1 MARKE
6 GRMLNSSTGDY
17 PMAGRHEELHSS
29 VAPMTLQ
36 AALDQ
41 VTRESEEKSLLLSE
55 LRHRMK
61 NNLQT
66 VQSLLRVQK
75 SRTSNFSTKSELAHL
90 EMQIA
95 ALNGVDGDLLV
106 TEAKQFVDL
115 SNYLRRLLA
124 KLKDAFG
131 ASCALVLFRVDV
143 DAVEVPCRT
152 AANIGLLVNEAVT
165 NSFKHAVPNGATE
178 ISVVLKR
185 ADMFATLFV
194 SDNGPG
200 IRGAAQRHAGGTIL
214 MKRLAERA
222 GATVER
228 DLDWQGT
235 RYIVRL
241 PLLPSGVPGT
251 P

>member
-1 MARKE
+1 MVS
-6 GRMLNSSTGDY
+6 SSTGDY
-17 PMAGRHEELHSS
+17 SMAARREEARSS
-29 VAPMTLQ
+29 VAPSTLQ

-66 VQSLLRVQK
+66 VQSLLRLQK
-75 SRTSNFSTKSELAHL
+75 SRTLNLSTKTDLAHL

-115 SNYLRRLLA
+115 RNYLRRLLA

-131 ASCALVLFRVDV
+131 ASGVPVLFQVDL
-143 DAVEVPCRT
+143 DAVEVPSHT

-178 ISVVLKR
+178 ISVVLKQT
-185 ADMFATLFV
+185 DMSATLFV

-200 IRGAAQRHAGGTIL
+200 FQGGDQRQAGGTIL

-222 GATVER
+222 GATIER
-228 DLDWQGT
+228 DLEWHGT
-235 RYIVRL
+235 RYIIRL
-241 PLLPSGVPGT
+241 RVPPGGVSGT

>member
-1 MARKE
+1 
-6 GRMLNSSTGDY
+6 MLNSSTGDH
-17 PMAGRHEELHSS
+17 PMAGRREEPRSS
-29 VAPMTLQ
+29 VAPATLQ

-41 VTRESEEKSLLLSE
+41 VTRESEEKTLLLSE

-66 VQSLLRVQK
+66 VQSLLRLQK
-75 SRTSNFSTKSELAHL
+75 SRTLNFSARSELAHL

-95 ALNGVDGDLLV
+95 ALNGVDGELLV
-106 TEAKQFVDL
+106 TEAKQLVDL

-131 ASCALVLFRVDV
+131 ASSALVSFRVDL

-152 AANIGLLVNEAVT
+152 AANLGLLVNEAVT

-178 ISVVLKR
+178 IGVALKLAGR
-185 ADMFATLFV
+185 AATLIV

-200 IRGAAQRHAGGTIL
+200 FQGPNQRHAGGTIL

-222 GATVER
+222 GATVVR
-228 DLDWQGT
+228 DLDWRGT

-241 PLLPSGVPGT
+241 PLLPAGVPST
-251 P
+251 R

>member
-1 MARKE
+1 MVS
-6 GRMLNSSTGDY
+6 SSTGDY
-17 PMAGRHEELHSS
+17 SMAARREEARSS
-29 VAPMTLQ
+29 VAPSTLQ

-66 VQSLLRVQK
+66 VQSLLRLQK
-75 SRTSNFSTKSELAHL
+75 SRTLNLSTKTDLAHL

-106 TEAKQFVDL
+106 TEAKQSVDL
-115 SNYLRRLLA
+115 KNYLRRLLA

-131 ASCALVLFRVDV
+131 ASGAPVLFKVDL
-143 DAVEVPCRT
+143 DAVEVPCHT

-178 ISVVLKR
+178 ICVTLKR
-185 ADMFATLFV
+185 TNGVAILTV
-194 SDNGPG
+194 SDDGPG
-200 IRGAAQRHAGGTIL
+200 FPKSDHHHAGGTIL
-214 MKRLAERA
+214 MKRLAERSHA
-222 GATVER
+222 KVER
-228 DLDWQGT
+228 DSDWPGT
-235 RYIVRL
+235 RYVVRIPL
-241 PLLPSGVPGT
+241 PASEAIGMP
-251 P
+251 